1 MAPKLDSK
9 KTQILTSS
17 PCSPPIKLPRPN
29 IHRRL
34 PPLNQRQPR
43 VHRPPI
49 PRPIRMQINPK
60 QRIPTPRH
68 EPRPPLLLIPSP
80 LPLPKGL
87 NLHIRKPGLAPF
99 RSALS
104 SLEID
109 EEARHA
115 VEPSTVLAYA
125 SHGLRLV
132 VPVVVDVE
140 LLAFLVAHE
149 LRGAEVAVG
158 REEGAHE
165 GLSAREDALD
175 EG

>member
-1 MAPKLDSK
+1 MHS
-9 KTQILTSS
+9 
-17 PCSPPIKLPRPN
+17 
-29 IHRRL
+29 
-34 PPLNQRQPR
+34 
-43 VHRPPI
+43 PPI

-60 QRIPTPRH
+60 QRIPTPGH
-68 EPRPPLLLIPSP
+68 EPRPSLLLIPFP
-80 LPLPKGL
+80 LPLPKSL
-87 NLHIRKPGLAPF
+87 NLHVRKPGLPTF
-99 RSALS
+99 RSALP

-115 VEPSTVLAYA
+115 VEPSTALAFA

-158 REEGAHE
+158 WEEGTHE

-175 EG
+175 QR